1 MSTVVL
7 WRTIHTD
14 RDSFFYA
21 YRDVACTIYP
31 VVPDTDEF
39 EKTLEYM
46 LESRARY
53 QRDNIKLDQ
62 TMPLG
67 ISLSYLALVFAV
79 MASGAQCTSLRAKE
93 RELTSQVYS
102 MSHVSR
108 LSSVLLTDSSLLL
121 VPSATNGQLHDASK
135 SRDH

>member
-1 MSTVVL
+1 MHNL
-7 WRTIHTD
+7 
-14 RDSFFYA
+14 
-21 YRDVACTIYP
+21 P
-31 VVPDTDEF
+31 VVPDADEF

-93 RELTSQVYS
+93 RELTSKSIVCFIA
-102 MSHVSR
+102 R
-108 LSSVLLTDSSLLL
+108 VLD
-121 VPSATNGQLHDASK
+121 QYC
-135 SRDH
+135 